1 MGTISSIKKPLDDL
15 CCIQVPPKHRA
26 ELLKAIETAFENIAL
41 RRPNHD
47 PLILFHPASRIKTV
61 QFFVLSE
68 EIVGVSLN
76 IPRPN
81 NKFGVNHSNFSS
93 HFFAHLISYSYH
105 CHGVKVVSMLLAK
118 VHTETH
124 TLNINALTFRNLVL
138 SGLTH
143 NNLLGKSINRVRP
156 AGLV

>member
-1 MGTISSIKKPLDDL
+1 LVIIPEK
-15 CCIQVPPKHRA
+15 
-26 ELLKAIETAFENIAL
+26 
-41 RRPNHD
+41 
-47 PLILFHPASRIKTV
+47 
-61 QFFVLSE
+61 
-68 EIVGVSLN
+68 IVGITIN

-105 CHGVKVVSMLLAK
+105 CHGVKVVWMLLAK

-124 TLNINALTFRNLVL
+124 TLNINALIFINLVL

-143 NNLLGKSINRVRP
+143 NNLLGESIALCARQVTCDRGSAP
-156 AGLV
+156 TGKV